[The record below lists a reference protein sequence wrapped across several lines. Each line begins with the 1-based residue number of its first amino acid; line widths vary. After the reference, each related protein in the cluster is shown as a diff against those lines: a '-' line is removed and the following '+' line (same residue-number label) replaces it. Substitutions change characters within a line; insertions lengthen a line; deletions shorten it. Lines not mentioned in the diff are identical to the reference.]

1 MERFVRQRFEYQYQ
15 SGAFEAVVGG
25 QPPERLL
32 PINNMTAQEHLTAG
46 QPDQALIALQEEIRA
61 HPEDPKL
68 RIFLFQL
75 HCVLGNWSKALT
87 QLQVIAGIDPDTTIL
102 AQIFQPVLN
111 CEALRRGV
119 FEAKLTPL
127 IFGEPLEWVG
137 LLVKAA
143 EHIARNELGAA
154 AELRRRAFEAAPA
167 TAGTLDGK
175 PFAWIA
181 DADSRL
187 GPLLELIM
195 EGKYY
200 WVPFCRIRRIAM
212 PPPADLRDLVWV
224 PAQLVWTNGGEASG
238 HIPARYARTEGAAD
252 GALRLARRTEWQA
265 LAEDTFLGLGQR
277 VLATD
282 EGEHPLLQCRVIDF
296 TAS

>member
-1 MERFVRQRFEYQYQ
+1 
-15 SGAFEAVVGG
+15 
-25 QPPERLL
+25 
-32 PINNMTAQEHLTAG
+32 MTAKECLATG
-46 QPDQALIALQEEIRA
+46 QPDQALLELQNEIRA

-87 QLQVIAGIDPDTTIL
+87 QLQVIAGIDPDTTLL
-102 AQIFQPVLN
+102 AQIFQPVIN

-119 FEAKLTPL
+119 FEGKLTPL

-137 LLVKAA
+137 WLVKAS
-143 EHIARNELGAA
+143 EHIARNELAAA
-154 AELRRRAFEAAPA
+154 AELRNRAFEAAPA

-175 PFAWIA
+175 AFAWIA

-187 GPLLELIM
+187 GPMLELIL

-212 PPPADLRDLVWV
+212 QPPSDLRDLVWA
-224 PAQLVWTNGGEASG
+224 PAQFVWTNGGEASG
-238 HIPARYARTEGAAD
+238 HIPTRYAGTESRPEGD
-252 GALRLARRTEWQA
+252 LRLSRSTDWKE
-265 LAEDTFLGLGQR
+265 LAGETFLGSGQR

-282 EGEHPLLQCRVIDF
+282 EGEHPLLQCRLIDF
-296 TAS
+296 AVA